1 MAAMEKRIIV
11 SGGDEVR
18 VFAPPGRG
26 VLEHIRLEGAGTLCA
41 CGEHVF
47 CASNWGDMVWRLD
60 AQKLV
65 PTGLFAGGPDMRNM
79 LISPD
84 GERLMI
90 LCAEADSV
98 LLLDA
103 VCGICRSM
111 KAAKCWPSRQAKAA
125 RCCC

>member
-1 MAAMEKRIIV
+1 MAAMGKRIIV

-103 VCGICRSM
+103 VCGAPM
-111 KAAKCWPSRQAKAA
+111 VLA
-125 RCCC
+125 RAGVNPQCCC

>member
-1 MAAMEKRIIV
+1 MAAMGKRIIV

-47 CASNWGDMVWRLD
+47 CASNWGNMVWRLD

-90 LCAEADSV
+90 LCAEADQC
-98 LLLDA
+98 A
-103 VCGICRSM
+103 FAGITDC
-111 KAAKCWPSRQAKAA
+111 P
-125 RCCC
+125 